1 VARDRDPARPG
12 RDRAGPRRGPVA
24 GGPGLPAMLEDG
36 VEITYNNLSVA
47 RTTLLRRFVLGG
59 VLTPAGRRGLQ

>member
-1 VARDRDPARPG
+1 
-12 RDRAGPRRGPVA
+12 
-24 GGPGLPAMLEDG
+24 MLEDG